1 MILLSLGLLAFAV
14 ADLIRWTPGGISRR
28 RAGASIAGSVI
39 ATAGLAALSGMTF
52 PAILAV
58 GGGAAIASG
67 LWVGSSYG
75 FSVERPGLSLAWVL
89 AVLLALFALSGSA
102 DPIGGEVERWYS
114 NLPFGFVGSVPVD
127 QFVLGLSAGLFLMA
141 TTNRIVRLVLGA
153 ASVSWQ
159 RGETVLKGGRI
170 LGPLERLVIGA
181 LVLAGDP
188 AAAAI
193 VITAKGLLR
202 FPELRIESKEPG
214 PDAVTE
220 YFLIGTFV
228 SLCVAAALAV
238 LVLAAG

>member
-1 MILLSLGLLAFAV
+1 MS
-14 ADLIRWTPGGISRR
+14 
-28 RAGASIAGSVI
+28 
-39 ATAGLAALSGMTF
+39 F

-67 LWVGSSYG
+67 IWVGLSYG
-75 FSVERPGLSLAWVL
+75 PFIGRPGLPLAWVL
-89 AVLLALFALSGSA
+89 AVLLVLFAVTGSA
-102 DPIGGEVERWYS
+102 DPIGGEVEKWYS

-127 QFVLGLSAGLFLMA
+127 QFMLGLSGGLFLMA
-141 TTNRIVRLVLGA
+141 TTNRIVRLVLDA

-159 RGETVLKGGRI
+159 RGESVLKGGRV

-181 LVLAGDP
+181 IVLAGDP

-202 FPELRIESKEPG
+202 FPEIRDESKAQG

-220 YFLIGTFV
+220 YFLIGTFA
-228 SLCVAAALAV
+228 SLFVAATLAV
-238 LVLAAG
+238 LVLAAS